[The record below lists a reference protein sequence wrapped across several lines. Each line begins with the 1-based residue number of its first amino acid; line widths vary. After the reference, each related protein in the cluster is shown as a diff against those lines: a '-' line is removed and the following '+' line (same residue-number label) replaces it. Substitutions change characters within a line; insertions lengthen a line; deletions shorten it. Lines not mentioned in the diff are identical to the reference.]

1 MFSVRRRSS
10 ENTKKPRSPSL
21 RRIGVIRRRS
31 REREAAALAASL
43 QQPLGGR
50 RSRSPGP
57 RRSPRSPGSQSTKT
71 PPAAKPALTPL
82 NLDRPLVLMK
92 GGSRLQ
98 RGQPNSTTSGLEKP
112 SPVVAVA
119 VGADGR
125 ARPRIK
131 MSFNSK
137 QQRPAPVAVLSYSGR
152 GPSNDGGRNIEGES
166 GTSSTRQRSRPASA
180 GTTPTNNSS
189 KSISHSDSIAS
200 LRYAKLSSFK
210 QVYYFLGIINF
221 LNEVFFLSRS
231 IN

>member
-21 RRIGVIRRRS
+21 RRIGVLRRRS
-31 REREAAALAASL
+31 REREAALAASL

-137 QQRPAPVAVLSYSGR
+137 QQRPAPVAVLSY
-152 GPSNDGGRNIEGES
+152 GPSSDGGRNIEGES
-166 GTSSTRQRSRPASA
+166 GTSATRQRSRPASA
-180 GTTPTNNSS
+180 GTTPTNSSS

-200 LRYAKLSSFK
+200 LRYAKLSSF
-210 QVYYFLGIINF
+210 VIGCTTFM
-221 LNEVFFLSRS
+221 V
-231 IN
+231 

>member
-1 MFSVRRRSS
+1 VRRRSS

-21 RRIGVIRRRS
+21 RRIGVLRRRS
-31 REREAAALAASL
+31 REREAAAALAASL

-57 RRSPRSPGSQSTKT
+57 RRSPRSPGSTTTKT

-137 QQRPAPVAVLSYSGR
+137 QQRPAPVAVLSY
-152 GPSNDGGRNIEGES
+152 GPSSDGGRSVEGES
-166 GTSSTRQRSRPASA
+166 GTCSTTRQRSRPASA
-180 GTTPTNNSS
+180 GTTPTNSSS

-200 LRYAKLSSFK
+200 LRYAK
-210 QVYYFLGIINF
+210 
-221 LNEVFFLSRS
+221 
-231 IN
+231 

>member
-31 REREAAALAASL
+31 REREAALAASL

-57 RRSPRSPGSQSTKT
+57 RRSPRSPGSTTKT

-137 QQRPAPVAVLSYSGR
+137 QQRPAPVTVLSY
-152 GPSNDGGRNIEGES
+152 GPSSGDAVEGES

-180 GTTPTNNSS
+180 GTTPTNSSS

-200 LRYAKLSSFK
+200 LRYAK
-210 QVYYFLGIINF
+210 
-221 LNEVFFLSRS
+221 
-231 IN
+231 

>member
-31 REREAAALAASL
+31 REREAALAASL

-137 QQRPAPVAVLSYSGR
+137 QERPAPVAVLSY
-152 GPSNDGGRNIEGES
+152 GPSSEGES
-166 GTSSTRQRSRPASA
+166 GVSSTRQRSRPASA

-200 LRYAKLSSFK
+200 LRYAK
-210 QVYYFLGIINF
+210 
-221 LNEVFFLSRS
+221 
-231 IN
+231 